1 MDHALRRAR
10 LAAWLADAGIDALLV
25 TRLPNVRY
33 LTGFTGSNGQL
44 LVGGGRDVFFTDG
57 RYGEQARRE
66 VPDLERRVYGDGLVR
81 AVAEARAEAGAEVGG
96 GRLGFEDTS
105 LSYAT
110 YAELA
115 SAIRAELVA
124 VRGAVERGRLVKD
137 HEELDLIRAAQRA
150 TDEAFAHL
158 LGWLRAGVTE
168 REAALELELAMRRAG
183 ADGPAF
189 DPIVAFGEHAA
200 EPHHDPC
207 ARALGVGDVVK
218 VDFGATVRGYRT
230 DMTRTVAL
238 GEPPAALRELHGLVR
253 RAHDA
258 GLEALVGGTI
268 AGTVDAAA
276 RRVVEEGGE
285 GERFPHPLGHGVG
298 LEIHEDPRLRH
309 DAEVV
314 VPPGAVVTIEPG
326 VYVPGLGGVR
336 IEDTA
341 RVTEDGCEPLPA
353 STKELVIL

>member
-10 LAAWLADAGIDALLV
+10 LAAWLAEAGIGALLV

-33 LTGFTGSNGQL
+33 LTGFTGSNGQAL
-44 LVGGGRDVFFTDG
+44 LGGGRDVFFTDG

-66 VPDLERRVYGDGLVR
+66 VPDLERRVYGDGIVR
-81 AVAEARAEAGAEVGG
+81 AVAEAWADVGAE
-96 GRLGFEDTS
+96 RLGFEDTS
-105 LSYAT
+105 LAYAT

-115 SAIRAELVA
+115 STIRAELVA

-137 HEELDLIRAAQRA
+137 AEELDLIREAQRA

-168 REAALELELAMRRAG
+168 RAAALELELAMRRAG

-207 ARALGVGDVVK
+207 ARALGAGDVVK

-238 GEPPAALRELHGLVR
+238 GEPPDALRELHGLVR
-253 RAHDA
+253 RAQEA
-258 GLEALVGGTI
+258 GLAALVGGTT
-268 AGTVDAAA
+268 AGAVDAAA
-276 RRVVEEGGE
+276 RRVVEEAGE
-285 GERFPHPLGHGVG
+285 GERFPHGLGHGVG
-298 LEIHEDPRLRH
+298 LEIHEEPRLRH

-336 IEDTA
+336 IEDTV
-341 RVTEDGCEPLPA
+341 RVTEDGREPLPA